1 MSKMKDGII
10 VAEEANIFLLN
21 VKNVPLTTTEIID
34 YFVESKQGERV
45 FDSMIEQFTSQNK

>member
-1 MSKMKDGII
+1 MSKIKDGII

-21 VKNVPLTTTEIID
+21 AKNVPLTTTEIID